1 MMEKTAKNV
10 FNSKR
15 RSELRFITLA
25 LIYPMV
31 IFAIF
36 YLYVNFNSLI
46 LALKVWDGD
55 KFVFADDLLTNFK
68 LTFNLLTKDPTMI
81 QGLKN
86 QILIYAYG
94 IFINQ
99 PFQIVISYFI
109 WKKIPLGGIFKVI
122 IFIPSIVSTMVYV
135 TIGRYIFTELLPL
148 IVGNPY
154 LRLLDSAK
162 TQFTS
167 VFIYTILIH
176 VGTNIVYYLG
186 AISGVDQSVVEYG
199 KLDGLNSP
207 RELWHIILPH
217 IWPTMI
223 SFIIVTTSQF
233 FTEKL
238 TLYDFFGGGA
248 EPRSYTLGYYYYK
261 LVFSNNTLQ
270 IANYPEGAAA
280 GFMFTIIAV
289 PLTFG
294 LKYLLERFG
303 PSED

>member
-15 RSELRFITLA
+15 RSELTFITLA
-25 LIYPMV
+25 LIYPMI

-36 YLYVNFNSLI
+36 YLYVNFNSFL
-46 LALKVWDGD
+46 LALKVEQDGA
-55 KFVFADDLLTNFK
+55 FVFADDLFANFRK
-68 LTFNLLTKDPTMI
+68 TFRMLTKDPVMI

-86 QILIYAYG
+86 QLLIYAYG

-99 PFQIVISYFI
+99 PFQIIISYFI
-109 WKKIPLGGIFKVI
+109 WKKIPLGGLFKII

-135 TIGRYIFTELLPL
+135 SIGRYMFNELVPL
-148 IVGNPY
+148 IVGYQP
-154 LRLLDSAK
+154 RLLDDFD
-162 TQFTS
+162 TQFPT
-167 VFIYTILIH
+167 VFIYSILIG
-176 VGTNIVYYLG
+176 VGGNIVYYLG

-207 RELWHIILPH
+207 RELWHIVLPH

-223 SFIIVTTSQF
+223 SFIVVTTSQF

-238 TLYDFFGGGA
+238 MLYDFFGGGA
-248 EPRSYTLGYYYYK
+248 HTSSYTLGYYYFQ
-261 LVFSNNTLQ
+261 LVFSNNTLNMT
-270 IANYPEGAAA
+270 AYPEGAAA
-280 GFMFTIIAV
+280 GLMFTIIAV

-294 LKYLLERFG
+294 VKYLLERFG